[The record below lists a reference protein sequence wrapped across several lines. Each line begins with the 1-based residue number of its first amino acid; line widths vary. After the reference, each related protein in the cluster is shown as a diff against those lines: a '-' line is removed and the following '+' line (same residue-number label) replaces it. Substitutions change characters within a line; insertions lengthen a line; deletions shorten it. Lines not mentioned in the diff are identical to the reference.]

1 VSIEKGFK
9 MADVK
14 YPNVKVQLVGRD
26 GNAFAIMGAVQS
38 ALKKAGVDKDEISN
52 YLAES
57 MAGDYN
63 NLLRVAM
70 EWVVV
75 K

>member
-1 VSIEKGFK
+1 

>member
-1 VSIEKGFK
+1 MPIEKGVQ
-9 MADVK
+9 MSDVK
-14 YPNVKVQLVGRD
+14 YPKVKVQLVGQD

-38 ALKKAGVDKDEISN
+38 ALKKAGVDKDTISD
-52 YLAES
+52 YLAEA

-63 NLLRVAM
+63 NLLRVTM
-70 EWVVV
+70 KWVVV

>member
-1 VSIEKGFK
+1 MSE
-9 MADVK
+9 VK
-14 YPNVKVQLVGRD
+14 YPEVKVQLVGND
-26 GNAFAIMGAVQS
+26 GNAFAIMGAVQT
-38 ALKKAGVDKDEISN
+38 ALKKAGVDKDEISD

-70 EWVVV
+70 KWVVV